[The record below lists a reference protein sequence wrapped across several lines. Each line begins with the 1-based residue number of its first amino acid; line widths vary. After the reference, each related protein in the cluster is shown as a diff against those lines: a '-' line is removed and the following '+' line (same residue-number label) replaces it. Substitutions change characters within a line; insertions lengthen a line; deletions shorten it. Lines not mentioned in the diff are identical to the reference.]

1 MKKLSCAV
9 LGYGNRG
16 EIYAKYATT
25 CPDELS
31 VIAAIDHSDFRLSL
45 AKAAHGIADNMLF
58 KSLDDFIA
66 SGVRCDFVING
77 TMDQSHYE
85 TSIKLLES
93 GFDILLEKPVTGN
106 PDELL
111 HIERLAREK
120 GRRVVVCHVL
130 RYTPFYSEIKKILDS
145 GELGRIMNMQLNEHV
160 GIAHFVK
167 AYVRGKW
174 HSEAECGSGLLLA
187 KCCHD
192 TDLMCWLNNSTEPY
206 LVSSFGERAHF
217 CEENAPDGAT
227 QFCYQCPKKDE
238 CMFDAIKC
246 EIEFDTIPDYT
257 WCRINKPYEQIT
269 REEKV
274 EYLKH
279 DIYGQCVYKIKDM
292 DIVDRQS
299 VVLQYKNG
307 SVATLNLVGGTM
319 NAGRRIHILCEKGE
333 ILGSIGENTFTV
345 RKFVGGIGERKET
358 VVDLNEI
365 AKLDGDENK
374 NSITGHFG
382 GDYYTMRDVVR
393 YMAGEATS
401 PSTTVLAD
409 SINSHLVCYGAEKSR
424 RERCVI
430 NLDDEF
436 KGR

>member
-1 MKKLSCAV
+1 MKKLTCAV

-16 EIYAKYATT
+16 EIYAKYAKTR
-25 CPDELS
+25 PDELS
-31 VIAAIDHSDFRLSL
+31 VIAAIDPSDFRLGL
-45 AKAAHGIADNMLF
+45 AREAHNIPDNMLF

-66 SGVRCDFVING
+66 SGVRCDFVINA
-77 TMDQSHYE
+77 TMDQAHYE
-85 TSIKLLES
+85 TTVKLLENN
-93 GFDILLEKPVTGN
+93 FDILLEKPITGN

-111 HIERLAREK
+111 HIERLAK
-120 GRRVVVCHVL
+120 KNDCRVVVCHVL
-130 RYTPFYSEIKKILDS
+130 RYTPFYSQIKKILDS

-160 GIAHFVK
+160 GMAHFIK

-192 TDLMCWLNNSTEPY
+192 TDLMCWLNNEAEPY

-217 CEENAPDGAT
+217 TEENAPEGAT
-227 QFCYQCPKKDE
+227 QFCYQCPKRDE
-238 CMFDAIKC
+238 CMFDAVKC
-246 EIEFDTIPDYT
+246 EIERDTIPDYT
-257 WCRINKPYEQIT
+257 WCRINKPYEEIT
-269 REEKV
+269 REEKE

-307 SVATLNLVGGTM
+307 SVATLNMVGGTM
-319 NAGRRIHILCEKGE
+319 LAGRRIHILCEEGE
-333 ILGSIGENTFTV
+333 IVGSIGENKFTV
-345 RKFVGGIGERKET
+345 RKFVGGIGQLVEE

-365 AKLDGDENK
+365 ARLEGGEDK

-393 YMAGEATS
+393 YMSGEATS

-409 SINSHLVCYGAEKSR
+409 SINSHLVCYGAEKAR
-424 RERCVI
+424 RERIVVDI
-430 NLDDEF
+430 SREYS
-436 KGR
+436 R

>member
-1 MKKLSCAV
+1 MRKLTCAV
-9 LGYGNRG
+9 VGYGNRG
-16 EIYAKYATT
+16 EIYTRYAKS

-31 VIAAIDHSDFRLSL
+31 VVAAVDLSEFRLSL
-45 AKAAHGIADNMLF
+45 AKQAFDLPDDRLF
-58 KSLDDFIA
+58 SSLDDFLAVGIK
-66 SGVRCDFVING
+66 CDFVINA
-77 TMDQSHYE
+77 TMDQMHYE
-85 TSIKLLES
+85 TAVK
-93 GFDILLEKPVTGN
+93 ILNAGYDMVLEKPVTGN

-111 HIERLAREK
+111 HIERLAKEK

-145 GELGRIMNMQLNEHV
+145 GELGRVMNMQLNEHV
-160 GIAHFVK
+160 GMAHFVK

-192 TDLMCWLNNSTEPY
+192 TDLMCWLNNATEPY

-217 CEENAPDGAT
+217 TEENAPEGAT

-238 CMFDAIKC
+238 CMFDAVKC
-246 EIEFDTIPDYT
+246 ELERDTIPDYT
-257 WCRINKPYEQIT
+257 WCRINKPYEEIT

-299 VVLQYKNG
+299 VMVQYKNG
-307 SVATLNLVGGTM
+307 SVATLNMVGGTM
-319 NAGRRIHILCEKGE
+319 TAGRRIHILCENGE
-333 ILGSIGENTFTV
+333 ILGSIGENKFTV
-345 RKFVGGIGERKET
+345 RKFVGGIGELQET

-424 RERCVI
+424 RERCVVDI
-430 NLDDEF
+430 SREYS
-436 KGR
+436 R

>member
-1 MKKLSCAV
+1 MKKLTCAV

-16 EIYAKYATT
+16 EIYAKYANAV
-25 CPDELS
+25 PEELS
-31 VIAAIDHSDFRLSL
+31 VIAAIDPSDFRLGL

-66 SGVRCDFVING
+66 SGVKCDFVING
-77 TMDQSHYE
+77 TMDQAHYE
-85 TSIKLLES
+85 TTIKLLEN

-111 HIERLAREK
+111 HIERLAKEK

-145 GELGRIMNMQLNEHV
+145 GELGRVMNMQLNEHV
-160 GIAHFVK
+160 GMAHFVK

-192 TDLMCWLNNSTEPY
+192 TDLMCWLNNATEPY

-217 CEENAPDGAT
+217 TEKNAPEGAT
-227 QFCYQCPKKDE
+227 QFCYQCPARDE

-246 EIEFDTIPDYT
+246 ELERDTIPDYT
-257 WCRINKPYEQIT
+257 WCRINKPYEDIT

-299 VVLQYKNG
+299 VMVQYKNG
-307 SVATLNLVGGTM
+307 SVATLNMVGGTM
-319 NAGRRIHILCEKGE
+319 TAGRRIHILCENGE
-333 ILGSIGENTFTV
+333 ILGSIGENKFTV
-345 RKFVGGIGERKET
+345 RKFVGGIGELQET

-382 GDYYTMRDVVR
+382 GDYYTMRDATR

-424 RERCVI
+424 RERCVVEI
-430 NLDDEF
+430 E
-436 KGR
+436 KEYGER